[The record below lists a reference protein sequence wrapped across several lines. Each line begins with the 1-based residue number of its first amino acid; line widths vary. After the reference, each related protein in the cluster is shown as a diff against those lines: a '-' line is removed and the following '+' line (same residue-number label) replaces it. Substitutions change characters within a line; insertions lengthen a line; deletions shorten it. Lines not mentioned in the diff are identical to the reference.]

1 MSGQSALSKGEMVV
15 GKQGTSCVVYM
26 DFNVGHVCLVRFFS
40 EFVFYGL
47 PAFKS
52 RLLYFEVFVH
62 SHWGHIQGSA
72 CRCLPCKPWWVKRL
86 QKTHLT
92 SKRQMLSSTKLRP
105 RCAHFLFDKKHPP
118 FFSLSFRLP
127 TPGRLLPRCIFF
139 MFFIQRLRVR
149 LILEIV
155 HCPIYIATGLWLARS
170 GRGGEQW
177 IACTCALSCFLC
189 LITRTVLS
197 GLQRHCLRLSPSP
210 LLYLHSFM
218 LLQSEVFFFLPTCQV
233 SAHTKQK

>member
-72 CRCLPCKPWWVKRL
+72 CRCLRCKPWWVKRL

-92 SKRQMLSSTKLRP
+92 SKRQMLSSAKLRP
-105 RCAHFLFDKKHPP
+105 RCAHFLFDKKHPL
-118 FFSLSFRLP
+118 FFSPELP
-127 TPGRLLPRCIFF
+127 SADPRQAFTALHFLYVLYTKAASEAHSGNCTLPHI
-139 MFFIQRLRVR
+139 
-149 LILEIV
+149 
-155 HCPIYIATGLWLARS
+155 
-170 GRGGEQW
+170 
-177 IACTCALSCFLC
+177 
-189 LITRTVLS
+189 
-197 GLQRHCLRLSPSP
+197 
-210 LLYLHSFM
+210 HSNWA
-218 LLQSEVFFFLPTCQV
+218 VIG
-233 SAHTKQK
+233 